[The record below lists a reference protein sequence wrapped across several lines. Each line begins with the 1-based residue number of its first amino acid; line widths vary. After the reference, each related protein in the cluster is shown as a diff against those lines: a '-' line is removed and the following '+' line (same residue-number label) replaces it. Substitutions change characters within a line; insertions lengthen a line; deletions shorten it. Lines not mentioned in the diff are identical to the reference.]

1 MPVKFAT
8 SMLTIEW
15 VAVAEKSVLAVA
27 KSCTRRKKN
36 STDMISMERELTL
49 LLRRMDHD
57 RPHRTEVD
65 HEVDLVVDDL
75 DLAVDPEVGIVDQ
88 NREVVIVEEAAAEVE
103 VVEEDLEADLRSQSL
118 QKLDS

>member
-1 MPVKFAT
+1 
-8 SMLTIEW
+8 
-15 VAVAEKSVLAVA
+15 
-27 KSCTRRKKN
+27 
-36 STDMISMERELTL
+36 
-49 LLRRMDHD
+49 MDHD

-65 HEVDLVVDDL
+65 QKVDLVVDDL

-103 VVEEDLEADLRSQSL
+103 VVEEDLEADLRSQNL